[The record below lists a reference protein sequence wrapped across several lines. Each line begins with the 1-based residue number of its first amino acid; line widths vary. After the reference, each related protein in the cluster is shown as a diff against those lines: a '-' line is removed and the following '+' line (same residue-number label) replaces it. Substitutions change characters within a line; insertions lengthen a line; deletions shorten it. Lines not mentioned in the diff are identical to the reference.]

1 MNPKVLTSSQEI
13 TLLSIKAGKN
23 LSFPVWLELGCKCTW
38 VSAHRKN
45 ISGGRSGGEMVA
57 RSTGQ
62 QYPFKKEEGEGC
74 RQITSIH
81 ISVVKTIIWPSRTE
95 VLEM

>member
-1 MNPKVLTSSQEI
+1 MKPKILTSSQEI
-13 TLLSIKAGKN
+13 TLLSIKTGKN
-23 LSFPVWLELGCKCTW
+23 LSFSLWLELGCKCTW
-38 VSAHRKN
+38 VSAGDGL
-45 ISGGRSGGEMVA
+45 GGGGMVA

-74 RQITSIH
+74 GQITSIH

-95 VLEM
+95 VWEM